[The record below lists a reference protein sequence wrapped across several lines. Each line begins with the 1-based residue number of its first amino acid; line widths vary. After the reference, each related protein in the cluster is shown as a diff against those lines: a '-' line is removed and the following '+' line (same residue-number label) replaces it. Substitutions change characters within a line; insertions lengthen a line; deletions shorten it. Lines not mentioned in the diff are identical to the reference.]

1 MQELISIKKY
11 CVITFSSTSHAL
23 KAEKIMKENA
33 REFIIT
39 PTLREIS
46 SSCGLSLKFKPEHLE
61 LYYAEL
67 MKKNIAIDGVYE
79 VEIIGKKSYVKKQE
93 MNHYYH

>member
-23 KAEKIMKENA
+23 KAERMMNENK
-33 REFIIT
+33 REFLLT

-67 MKKNIAIDGVYE
+67 MKKNIAIDEVYE
-79 VEIIGKKSYVKKQE
+79 VEVIGKKNFLNKRVMSV
-93 MNHYYH
+93 N

>member
-23 KAEKIMKENA
+23 KAEKIMKENE
-33 REFIIT
+33 REFIII

-46 SSCGLSLKFKPEHLE
+46 SSCGLSLKFKPENLE
-61 LYYAEL
+61 LFYAEL
-67 MKKNIAIDGVYE
+67 MKKNIAIDEVYE
-79 VEIIGKKSYVKKQE
+79 VEVIGKKTFLNKRVMSS
-93 MNHYYH
+93 N

>member
-23 KAEKIMKENA
+23 KAEKIMKENE

-46 SSCGLSLKFKPEHLE
+46 SSCGLSLKFKPENLE
-61 LYYAEL
+61 LFYAEL
-67 MKKNIAIDGVYE
+67 MKKNIAIDEVYE
-79 VEIIGKKSYVKKQE
+79 VEVIGKKTFLNKRVMSS
-93 MNHYYH
+93 N